1 MSRSR
6 DSNRKKAEPPN
17 SDISWSLIA
26 RAASGDRGARSIFS
40 RGYLPVVRT
49 FLDTGSHY
57 LTHAEW
63 GCSDGVHKAW
73 MIVETETREQAA
85 LIVPPFMRGEA
96 RVIQLSKFFTDEM
109 GGILTSHGDPE

>member
-1 MSRSR
+1 MPRYLIEVEHDATG
-6 DSNRKKAEPPN
+6 DSCKN
-17 SDISWSLIA
+17 
-26 RAASGDRGARSIFS
+26 
-40 RGYLPVVRT
+40 VVRT

-109 GGILTSHGDPE
+109 GDILTSHGDPE